1 MLRTVQV
8 ERDDTLKWLAFNVSW
23 IAIGI
28 AIPVF
33 WLKWRIS
40 NGSSDRTYLIE
51 KLLKRK
57 KAKLSKKPLIPSD
70 ESKPLNQ
77 FIWKNDALDEL
88 KNKNEELRN
97 EASEESKMDI
107 KDLVF
112 YRTWGRKF
120 KFHK

>member
-1 MLRTVQV
+1 MLKTVQV

-33 WLKWRIS
+33 WIKWRIS

-51 KLLKRK
+51 KLLKK
-57 KAKLSKKPLIPSD
+57 KKTKLSKAPLLPSD
-70 ESKPLNQ
+70 ESEPLNQ
-77 FIWKNDALDEL
+77 FIWKNEALDRL
-88 KNKNEELRN
+88 KKNNEELRN

-107 KDLVF
+107 ERLVF
-112 YRTWGRKF
+112 YRTVDRKF